1 MNFPSIRCI
10 NSYTQRNSKGYWA
23 LLERLLNK
31 KIPLIPPLSYRQYVT
46 DFKKI
51 AELLNSFFPKQ
62 CSLVSN
68 SKKLHIKLHYTIEKR
83 LNTPNVSNNAIEKI
97 IQNVDT
103 IEIEICTDVSFT
115 SSEAMWTL
123 IRKLTN
129 TEVKSQTALSSLRV
143 SYKRALNS

>member
-1 MNFPSIRCI
+1 MRYI

-31 KIPLIPPLSYRQYVT
+31 KIPLIPPLFYRHQYVT

-68 SKKLHIKLHYTIEKR
+68 SKKLHLKLHYTIEKR
-83 LNTPNVSNNAIEKI
+83 LNTPNTSNNDIEKI

-115 SSEAMWTL
+115 WPEAM
-123 IRKLTN
+123 
-129 TEVKSQTALSSLRV
+129 
-143 SYKRALNS
+143 